1 MNNITKKIAFA
12 AIVITLA
19 VNLFFLF
26 WTKAENNVEGRDSM
40 QMEMLHTPME
50 RDGQIILRL
59 ANNHVPDYP
68 TSRAC
73 DYFAELVEERTN
85 GRIKIL
91 NSHSALLGD
100 EKTTVTQ
107 VMYGGIDLVRVS
119 TALLTD
125 FDSELIALQ
134 MPYLYE
140 DTDHMWRVLNSEIGN
155 SFLKGMEKM
164 GVEGLCW
171 YDAGARNFYTIYPV
185 VSMEDLQGIKIRVQ
199 ESAFMVDLISALGA
213 IPVEMPFSQVE
224 MALKDGEVEGAEN
237 NFSSYISTRN
247 YLYAKYMVL
256 DEHVRIPEVII
267 MNKQVLETLDETD
280 QEIIRQ
286 AARDSSRKQRELW
299 DAAEEENRRIVEAAG
314 NIVFNLWDKEDFIE
328 KVQPLYQKY
337 GGDYQDIFEKIN
349 QMKDNPERN
358 TREDER

>member
-1 MNNITKKIAFA
+1 MNNITKKITVA
-12 AIVITLA
+12 AIAITLA

-26 WTKAENNVEGRDSM
+26 RTQTEQEESNLGVV
-40 QMEMLHTPME
+40 QMDAFRAPME
-50 RDGQIILRL
+50 RDGQIFLRL

-73 DYFAELVEERTN
+73 DYFAELVEERTD

-91 NSHSALLGD
+91 NYHSAQLGD
-100 EKTTVTQ
+100 EKSTVAQ
-107 VMYGGIDLVRVS
+107 VMYGGIDLARVS

-140 DTDHMWRVLNSEIGN
+140 DTDHMWRVLDSEIGDD
-155 SFLKGMEKM
+155 FLEGMKKM

-171 YDAGARNFYTIYPV
+171 YDAGARNFYTTRPV
-185 VSMEDLQGIKIRVQ
+185 VCLADLQGRKIRVQ
-199 ESAFMVDLISALGA
+199 ESSFMVDLISALGA
-213 IPVEMPFSQVE
+213 VPVEMPFSKVE
-224 MALKDGEVEGAEN
+224 TALKQGEVDGAEN

-247 YLYAKYMVL
+247 YLHAKCLVL

-267 MNKQVLETLDETD
+267 MNQQVMENLDEAD

-286 AARDSSRKQRELW
+286 AARDSSKKQRELW
-299 DAAEEENRRIVEAAG
+299 NQSEEENRRIVEDAG
-314 NIVFNLWDKEDFIE
+314 NRVFQLLDKKEFVE
-328 KVQPLYQKY
+328 KVQPLYEKY
-337 GGDYQDIFEKIN
+337 GGDYREILDKIG
-349 QMKDNPERN
+349 QMKSDAVNKKSEKQ
-358 TREDER
+358 E

>member
-1 MNNITKKIAFA
+1 MNNITKRIALA
-12 AIVITLA
+12 ALAITLA

-26 WTKAENNVEGRDSM
+26 WTKAENNAGNLGSM
-40 QMEMLHTPME
+40 RMDMLHAPME

-73 DYFAELVEERTN
+73 DYFAELVEERTD
-85 GRIKIL
+85 GRIRII
-91 NSHSALLGD
+91 NYHSAQLGD

-107 VMYGGIDLVRVS
+107 VMYGGIDLARVS

-140 DTDHMWRVLNSEIGN
+140 DTDHMWRVLNSEIGD
-155 SFLKGMEKM
+155 SFLKGMEMM

-171 YDAGARNFYTIYPV
+171 YDAGARNFYTTRPV
-185 VSMEDLQGIKIRVQ
+185 VCLSDLQGMKIRVQ

-213 IPVEMPFSQVE
+213 VPVEMPFSKVE
-224 MALKDGEVEGAEN
+224 LALKQGEVDGAEN

-247 YLYAKYMVL
+247 YLYAKCLAL

-267 MNKQVLETLDETD
+267 MNKLVLENLDEAD

-286 AARDSSRKQRELW
+286 AARDSSQKQRELW
-299 DAAEEENRRIVEAAG
+299 DQGEEDNRKVVEAAG
-314 NIVFNLWDKEDFIE
+314 NRVFHLLDKRDFVE
-328 KVQPLYQKY
+328 KVQPLYRKY
-337 GGDYQDIFEKIN
+337 GGDYQDIFEKIE
-349 QMKDNPERN
+349 QMKHNSKKKN
-358 TREDER
+358 

>member
-1 MNNITKKIAFA
+1 MNNITKKIALA
-12 AIVITLA
+12 AIAVTLA

-26 WTKAENNVEGRDSM
+26 RTKAESHVEDIGTMRMDM
-40 QMEMLHTPME
+40 IHTPME

-73 DYFAELVEERTN
+73 DYFANLVEERTD

-91 NSHSALLGD
+91 NYHSAQLGD
-100 EKTTVTQ
+100 EKSTVSQ
-107 VMYGGIDLVRVS
+107 VMYGGIDLARVS

-125 FDSELIALQ
+125 YDSGLIALQ

-140 DTDHMWRVLNSEIGN
+140 DTDHMWRVLNSEIGDT
-155 SFLKGMEKM
+155 FLKGMDKM
-164 GVEGLCW
+164 GIEGLCW
-171 YDAGARNFYTIYPV
+171 YDAGARNFYTTRPV
-185 VSMEDLQGIKIRVQ
+185 VCLSDLKGKKIRVQ

-213 IPVEMPFSQVE
+213 IPVEMSFSKVE
-224 MALKDGEVEGAEN
+224 TALKQGEVDGAEN

-247 YLYAKYMVL
+247 YLHAKCLVL

-267 MNKQVLETLDETD
+267 MNKHVLENLDEAD

-286 AARDSSRKQRELW
+286 AARDSSEKQRELW
-299 DAAEEENRRIVEAAG
+299 DQSEEENRKIVEAAG
-314 NIVFNLWDKEDFIE
+314 NTVFHLLDKKEFIE
-328 KVQPLYQKY
+328 KVQPLYEKY
-337 GGDYQDIFEKIN
+337 GGDYREIFDRIE
-349 QMKDNPERN
+349 QMKDTAE
-358 TREDER
+358 

>member
-1 MNNITKKIAFA
+1 MDSITKKIAFA
-12 AIVITLA
+12 AAAVILA

-26 WTKAENNVEGRDSM
+26 WARTENGTENPGPV
-40 QMEMLHTPME
+40 QMEMLQEPME

-73 DYFAELVEERTN
+73 DYFAELVEERTG
-85 GRIKIL
+85 GRIRIL
-91 NSHSALLGD
+91 TYHSAQLGD
-100 EKTTVTQ
+100 EKTTVSQ
-107 VMYGGIDLVRVS
+107 VMYGGIDLARVS

-134 MPYLYE
+134 MPYLYA
-140 DTDHMWRVLNSEIGN
+140 DTDHMWRVLNSEIGD
-155 SFLKGMEKM
+155 SFLEGMEMM

-171 YDAGARNFYTIYPV
+171 YDAGARNFYTVRPV
-185 VSMEDLQGIKIRVQ
+185 VCLADLQGVKIRVQ
-199 ESAFMVDLISALGA
+199 ESSFMVDLISALGA
-213 IPVEMPFSQVE
+213 IPVEMPFSQVG
-224 MALKDGEVEGAEN
+224 MALKEGVVEGAEN

-247 YLYAKYMVL
+247 YLYAKCMIL

-267 MNKQVLETLDETD
+267 MNKQVMENLDEAD

-286 AARDSSRKQRELW
+286 AAKDSSEKQRELW

-314 NIVFNLWDKEDFIE
+314 TIAFDLLDKKEFIE
-328 KVQPLYQKY
+328 RVQPLYQKY
-337 GGDYQDIFEKIN
+337 GGDYQEIFEQIK
-349 QMKDNPERN
+349 QM
-358 TREDER
+358 DE